1 MNTIQMPNGVW
12 SPQGVTSL
20 RFTEIFKEN
29 YMKIKEGFVL
39 RSIGD
44 NYMVIGEGL
53 ARIDFNKI
61 ISLNSTAAFLW
72 NAVQDKDFD
81 AETLKNLLLGEY
93 DVEEATAFKDA
104 EALIEKWVAEG
115 LVE

>member
-1 MNTIQMPNGVW
+1 
-12 SPQGVTSL
+12 
-20 RFTEIFKEN
+20 
-29 YMKIKEGFVL
+29 MKIKEGFVL

-44 NYMVIGEGL
+44 NYMVVGEGL

-72 NAVQDKDFD
+72 KAVQDKEFD
-81 AETLKNLLLGEY
+81 AGTLKDLLLGEY
-93 DVEEATAFKDA
+93 EVDEATALRDA
-104 EALIEKWVAEG
+104 EALLEKWVEAG

>member
-1 MNTIQMPNGVW
+1 M
-12 SPQGVTSL
+12 
-20 RFTEIFKEN
+20 
-29 YMKIKEGFVL
+29 L

-44 NYMVIGEGL
+44 NYMVVGEGL

-72 NAVQDKDFD
+72 KAVQDKEFD
-81 AETLKNLLLGEY
+81 AGTLKDLLLGEY
-93 DVEEATAFKDA
+93 EVDEATALRDA
-104 EALIEKWVAEG
+104 EALLEKWVEAG

>member
-1 MNTIQMPNGVW
+1 
-12 SPQGVTSL
+12 
-20 RFTEIFKEN
+20 
-29 YMKIKEGFVL
+29 MKIKEGFVL

-44 NYMVIGEGL
+44 NYMVVGEGL

-72 NAVQDKDFD
+72 KAVQDKEFN
-81 AETLKNLLLGEY
+81 AGTLKDLLLGEY
-93 DVEEATAFKDA
+93 EVDEATALRDA
-104 EALIEKWVAEG
+104 EALLEKWVEAG